1 MSLFDYMEN
10 GLEDRRPLYSG
21 VCPAVVTNIND
32 PENLGRVKVKLLN
45 LDIPDYETDFI
56 RVATPMSGSQWGML
70 FFPEVGDEVLVAF
83 ACGDISRAYVIGSLW
98 NKNFKPPVSIT
109 EENPVRMIQTR
120 SGHKLVFD
128 DTDGKEHIDIET
140 KDGLLV
146 SLDDEKKTIL
156 VSDDGKKNFIK
167 IDSANGTITIEAEN
181 KVVIS
186 AGSTVLRMEGSGSLS
201 VSSDTSMKMK
211 SSKITVDGDST
222 EVKAG
227 GSLKLSSGGQA
238 SLKASV
244 VKLN

>member
-1 MSLFDYMEN
+1 
-10 GLEDRRPLYSG
+10 
-21 VCPAVVTNIND
+21 
-32 PENLGRVKVKLLN
+32 
-45 LDIPDYETDFI
+45 
-56 RVATPMSGSQWGML
+56 
-70 FFPEVGDEVLVAF
+70 
-83 ACGDISRAYVIGSLW
+83 
-98 NKNFKPPVSIT
+98 
-109 EENPVRMIQTR
+109 MIQTR

-146 SLDDEKKTIL
+146 SLDDEKKMIL

-167 IDSANGTITIEAEN
+167 IDSTNGTITIEAEN

>member
-1 MSLFDYMEN
+1 MSIFDYMEN
-10 GLEDRRPLYSG
+10 GFDDKKPLYSG

-32 PENLGRVKVKLLN
+32 PEELCRVKVKLLN

-98 NKNFKPPVSIT
+98 NKNFRAPVSVK
-109 EENPVRMIQTR
+109 EDNPVRMVQTR
-120 SGHKLVFD
+120 SGHKLIFD
-128 DTDGKEHIDIET
+128 DTDGSEHIDIQT
-140 KDGLLV
+140 KDGLIVTLN
-146 SLDDEKKTIL
+146 DEKKTIL
-156 VSDDGKKNFIK
+156 VSDEKKKNFIK
-167 IDSANGTITIEAEN
+167 IDSDNGVITIEAEN

-186 AGSTVLRMEGSGSLS
+186 AGSTEVRMEGSGSLS
-201 VSSDTSMKMK
+201 ASSDTSMKLS

-238 SLKASV
+238 SLKASA